1 MMMNQEGLIDR
12 IIEAFGLDVDHSTQN
27 STPCMKDPLTKNLDG
42 DPCSESFAHAS
53 IIGMLMYLDGHS
65 RPEISYNVSRVAR
78 FTLYTKRSH
87 EAGLKLI
94 GRYWLGMRN
103 KVLIITPT
111 HDLNIDA
118 YHDVDSSSLY
128 NYK

>member
-65 RPEISYNVSRVAR
+65 RPEISYNVSRVTR

-94 GRYWLGMRN
+94 GRYSLGMRN
-103 KVLIITPT
+103 KVLIITST

-118 YHDVDSSSLY
+118 YHDADSSSLY